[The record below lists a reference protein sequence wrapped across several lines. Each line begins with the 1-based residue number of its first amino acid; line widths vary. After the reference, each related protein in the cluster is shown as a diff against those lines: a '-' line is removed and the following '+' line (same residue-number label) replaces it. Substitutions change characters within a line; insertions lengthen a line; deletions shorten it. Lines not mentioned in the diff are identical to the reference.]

1 MSCRVNCFPEPGCL
15 GFIHARFGFF
25 FDAGCP
31 SPEIVELQPLLSGN
45 EHDSIVAIGAADLG
59 CFFVSVTAQLIQ
71 QAGDR
76 GPEYIAER
84 AAEIADEML
93 FERRER
99 CAERRSAPVDWVGPA

>member
-1 MSCRVNCFPEPGCL
+1 MIRLSPSEQL
-15 GFIHARFGFF
+15 IW
-25 FDAGCP
+25 DA
-31 SPEIVELQPLLSGN
+31 
-45 EHDSIVAIGAADLG
+45 
-59 CFFVSVTAQLIQ
+59 FFVSVTAQLIQ